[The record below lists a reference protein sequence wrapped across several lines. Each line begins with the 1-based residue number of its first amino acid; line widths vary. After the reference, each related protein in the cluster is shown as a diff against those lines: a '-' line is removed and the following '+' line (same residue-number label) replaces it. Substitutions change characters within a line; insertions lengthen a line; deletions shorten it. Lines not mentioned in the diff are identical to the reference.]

1 MKSIPFL
8 KRTLGTLAFLAVSSF
23 SVQAQTPD
31 FTVNNFD
38 SDAETGAWIR
48 WWGNALQTYEH
59 DSLLDADNNSTSG
72 SLKATIEFDRTIP
85 NGENQFALVGAFPEN
100 AVIDGS
106 QYTNLVFDLR
116 WDPNSPKRSGGDFG
130 FLEIGFR
137 RSDFSQLWLAP
148 LTVPATAGDGWM
160 RVTLGIN
167 PAATGVDQLTGIV
180 FKMWSGDPLTGFTG
194 TTTFWIDNVHLEGRE
209 DTTIP
214 EPTMS
219 IRKAEPGL
227 ENFAS
232 GSGQYDRQNI
242 QTMVPA
248 QSFVGA
254 SSPVTYS
261 FTIAHYPGAENPGFQ
276 THLFLVPGDGLTDS
290 TPDWNQ
296 PNVIFLD
303 LQNNDSGGG
312 SATFRYKTNSPGGNT
327 MIYNA
332 NPDNGSVGTLASI
345 GSDTMVG
352 TWNLTFSNDTS
363 VTITT
368 PSGTSTNFAFP
379 ADSVALFADPMY
391 VYLGVQPNHLV
402 NIGQSVRFTS
412 FLTEG
417 TASPLTETFAGV
429 VPDIDPEA
437 APDLDPAVWRRAAA
451 DAAGI
456 TLIPTNAVFLV
467 EWTVPAVGFQL
478 QRADSLTNP
487 QWTDVTGS
495 ATQVAGRVRAAV
507 TAGGLQ
513 GFYRLIKP

>member
-137 RSDFSQLWLAP
+137 RSDSSQLWLAP

-194 TTTFWIDNVHLEGRE
+194 TTTFWIDNVHL
-209 DTTIP
+209 
-214 EPTMS
+214 
-219 IRKAEPGL
+219 
-227 ENFAS
+227 
-232 GSGQYDRQNI
+232 
-242 QTMVPA
+242 
-248 QSFVGA
+248 
-254 SSPVTYS
+254 
-261 FTIAHYPGAENPGFQ
+261 
-276 THLFLVPGDGLTDS
+276 
-290 TPDWNQ
+290 
-296 PNVIFLD
+296 
-303 LQNNDSGGG
+303 
-312 SATFRYKTNSPGGNT
+312 
-327 MIYNA
+327 
-332 NPDNGSVGTLASI
+332 
-345 GSDTMVG
+345 
-352 TWNLTFSNDTS
+352 
-363 VTITT
+363 
-368 PSGTSTNFAFP
+368 
-379 ADSVALFADPMY
+379 
-391 VYLGVQPNHLV
+391 
-402 NIGQSVRFTS
+402 
-412 FLTEG
+412 
-417 TASPLTETFAGV
+417 
-429 VPDIDPEA
+429 
-437 APDLDPAVWRRAAA
+437 
-451 DAAGI
+451 
-456 TLIPTNAVFLV
+456 
-467 EWTVPAVGFQL
+467 
-478 QRADSLTNP
+478 
-487 QWTDVTGS
+487 
-495 ATQVAGRVRAAV
+495 
-507 TAGGLQ
+507 
-513 GFYRLIKP
+513 